1 MIDSILDK
9 MTIEEQVS
17 LLSGADFW
25 TTVPVERLDVPKIKV
40 TDGPNGARGAGSLVG
55 GVKATCFPVA
65 IALGATW
72 NPDLVER
79 MGVALAQQA
88 KSKGA
93 AVLLAPTV
101 NIHRSGLNG
110 RNFECYSEDPM
121 LTAELAVAYIKGV
134 QSQGIAA
141 TIKHFAGNESEIERQ
156 TMSSDI
162 DERTLREIYFPPF
175 EQAVR
180 RAGVMAVMSSYNR
193 LNGTYTSEHAWL
205 LTKVLREEWGFDGIV
220 MSDWFG
226 SHSTAETIN
235 AGLDLEMPGPAR
247 DRGEK
252 LVAAVREGKVEAA
265 TVRAAARRILLL
277 LERVGAFEKKPD
289 LTEQA
294 VDLPE
299 DRALIRRL
307 GAEGAVLLKN
317 DGVLPLAK
325 TSLDRIAVIGPNAAS
340 ARVMGGGSAQIAAHY
355 TVSPLEGVRAALSNA
370 NSVSHAVGCR
380 HNRLIEVAKG
390 KITVQYFKGRGC
402 RGTPLHVETVDKG
415 EFFWFELPSGELD
428 PANFSARMTMQFVPE
443 ESGDHVFG
451 MTNAGLARLFVDG
464 RLMVDGHDG
473 WTRGEN
479 YFGTAN
485 DEQRGTVALD
495 AGKAHTVTVEYD
507 PPVANGEGINLTAIR
522 FGVEKP
528 LGEADIEDAVETAL
542 NADVAL
548 LFVGRDGEWDTEGL
562 DLPDMRLPGRQEEL
576 IERVAAVNANT
587 VVVLQTGG
595 PVEMP
600 WLGKVRAVLQ
610 IWYPGQELGNAVADV
625 LFGDVEP
632 GGRLPQTFPKALA
645 DNSAMTG
652 DPAVYPGKDGHVRY
666 AEGVFVGYRHHDTRA
681 VEPLFAFGFG
691 LGYTR
696 FNWGEPR
703 LSASE
708 MGAEGVTISV
718 DLTNIGDRAGSE
730 LVQLYVR
737 SPKSRV
743 ERPDKELR
751 AFAKL
756 SLPPGETG
764 TAEMRILP
772 RDLAYF
778 DVEAGAFRAEPG
790 DYQLIV
796 AANAADIRFVIDLP
810 SPLDYLLPPSH
821 QATSL
826 IA

>member
-9 MTIEEQVS
+9 MTLEEQVS

-25 TTVPVERLDVPKIKV
+25 TTVPVERLGVPKIKV
-40 TDGPNGARGAGSLVG
+40 TDGPNGARGAGSLVA

-65 IALGATW
+65 IALGASW
-72 NPDLVER
+72 NPSLVKQ
-79 MGVALAQQA
+79 MGVALARQA

-121 LTAELAVAYIKGV
+121 LTAELAVAYIEGV
-134 QSQGIAA
+134 QGEGIAA

-162 DERTLREIYFPPF
+162 DERTLREIYLPPF

-193 LNGTYTSEHAWL
+193 LNGSYTSEHHWL

-252 LVAAVREGKVEAA
+252 LVAAAREGKVEAA
-265 TVRAAARRILLL
+265 AVRAAARRMLLL
-277 LERVGAFEKKPD
+277 LERVGAFKSRPD
-289 LTEQA
+289 LTERA
-294 VDLPE
+294 IDLPE

-317 DGVLPLAK
+317 DSILPLAK

-355 TVSPLEGVRAALSNA
+355 TVSPLEGIRAALSNA
-370 NSVSHAVGCR
+370 NSISHVVGCR
-380 HNRLIEVAKG
+380 HNRLIDVFKG
-390 KITVQYFKGRGC
+390 KIAVEYFKGRGC
-402 RGTPLHVETVDKG
+402 KGDPLHAEIVDKG

-428 PANFSARMTMQFVPE
+428 PADFSARMTMQFVPE
-443 ESGDHVFG
+443 EGGEHVFG

-464 RLMVDGHDG
+464 ELTVDGREG

-485 DEQRGTVALD
+485 DEQRGTVTLE
-495 AGKAHTVTVEYD
+495 AGKAYEITVEYE
-507 PPVANGEGINLTAIR
+507 PSTASEEGINLIAVR

-528 LGEADIEDAVETAL
+528 LGEADIEAAVETSR

-562 DLPDMRLPGRQEEL
+562 DLPDMRLPGPQEEL
-576 IERVAAVNANT
+576 IEKVAAVNANT

-595 PVEMP
+595 PIEMP

-610 IWYPGQELGNAVADV
+610 MWYPGQELGNAVADV
-625 LFGDVEP
+625 LFGDAEP
-632 GGRLPQTFPKALA
+632 GGRLPQTFPKALT
-645 DNSAMTG
+645 DNSAITG
-652 DPAVYPGKDGHVRY
+652 DPAVYPGQDGHVRY

-681 VEPLFAFGFG
+681 VEPLFPFGFG

-696 FNWGEPR
+696 FRWSEPL
-703 LSASE
+703 LSANE
-708 MGAEGVTISV
+708 MSSEGVIVSV
-718 DLTNIGDRAGSE
+718 DVTNIGDRPGSE
-730 LVQLYVR
+730 LVQLYTS
-737 SPKSRV
+737 SPKAKV

-756 SLPPGETG
+756 SLQPGETG
-764 TAEMRILP
+764 TATLKITP

-778 DVEAGAFRAEPG
+778 DIETGAFRAEAG
-790 DYQLIV
+790 NYQLVV
-796 AANAADIRFVIDLP
+796 AANAADIRFVIDLASP
-810 SPLDYLLPPSH
+810 SSYLLP
-821 QATSL
+821 TSY
-826 IA
+826 

>member
-1 MIDSILDK
+1 MIDSILDQ
-9 MTIEEQVS
+9 MTLEEQVS

-25 TTVPVERLDVPKIKV
+25 TTVPVERLGVPKIKV

-72 NPDLVER
+72 NPDLVR
-79 MGVALAQQA
+79 QMGVALAGQA

-121 LTAELAVAYIKGV
+121 LTAELAVAYIQGV

-162 DERTLREIYFPPF
+162 DERTLREIYLPPF

-180 RAGVMAVMSSYNR
+180 RAKVMAVMSSYNR
-193 LNGTYTSEHAWL
+193 LNDTYTSEHPWL
-205 LTKVLREEWGFDGIV
+205 LTEVLREEWGFDGVV

-252 LVAAVREGKVEAA
+252 LVAAVREGEVDAS
-265 TVRAAARRILLL
+265 TVRAAARRILQL
-277 LERVGAFEKKPD
+277 LERVGAFEARPD

-317 DGVLPLAK
+317 DGILPLAR
-325 TSLDRIAVIGPNAAS
+325 TSLDRLAVIGPNART
-340 ARVMGGGSAQIAAHY
+340 ARIMGGGSAQIAAHY

-370 NSVSHAVGCR
+370 NSISHAVGCR
-380 HNRLIEVAKG
+380 HNRLIDVFKG
-390 KITVQYFKGRGC
+390 KMTVEYFSGRGC
-402 RGTPLHVETVDKG
+402 QGEPAYVETVDKG

-428 PANFSARMTMQFVPE
+428 PVNFSARMSMQLVPE
-443 ESGDHVFG
+443 ESGEHVFG

-464 RLMVDGHDG
+464 MLTVDGHDG

-485 DEQRGTVALD
+485 DEQRGAIPLE
-495 AGKAHTVTVEYD
+495 AGRAYAVTVDYE
-507 PPVANGEGINLTAIR
+507 PSPVTEEGINLTAIR
-522 FGVEKP
+522 FGVERP
-528 LGEADIEDAVETAL
+528 LGEADLQAAVETAR

-576 IERVAAVNANT
+576 IERVAAANPNT

-600 WLGKVRAVLQ
+600 WLGRVRAVLQ
-610 IWYPGQELGNAVADV
+610 MWYPGQELGNAVADV

-632 GGRLPQTFPKALA
+632 GGRLPQTFPRRLA
-645 DNSAMTG
+645 DNSAITA

-681 VEPLFAFGFG
+681 VEPLFPFGFG

-696 FNWGEPR
+696 FSWGEPR
-703 LSASE
+703 LSAGE
-708 MGAEGVTISV
+708 MGPDGVTVSV

-737 SPKSRV
+737 SPKTKV

-756 SLPPGETG
+756 SLAPGETG
-764 TAEMRILP
+764 TAVMKIMP

-778 DVEAGAFRAEPG
+778 DIEAGAFRAEAG
-790 DYQLIV
+790 NYQLVV
-796 AANAADIRFVIDLP
+796 AANAADSRSVVALP
-810 SPLDYLLPPSH
+810 SPFCYVLPPSC
-821 QATSL
+821 
-826 IA
+826 